1 MHFRFFWYFTI
12 DWRECR
18 LCYPWWK
25 TRSLWLWPQTR
36 ITTLGLS
43 YRYQV
48 CFFNLLFL
56 NFWFYD
62 FSDIE
67 LCMYF
72 RISLK
77 NLNTFGD
84 EVFGDPKVLQS
95 YYYGITHF
103 IVGGRCKCNGH
114 SNVCIPKVEMLEMFT
129 WKPWFANQIYRFN
142 RKLEL
147 FLHPPILFPKNNSI
161 F

>member
-1 MHFRFFWYFTI
+1 MILTI
-12 DWRECR
+12 NQNYNTGSQ
-18 LCYPWWK
+18 LQI
-25 TRSLWLWPQTR
+25 S
-36 ITTLGLS
+36 GL
-43 YRYQV
+43 
-48 CFFNLLFL
+48 F
-56 NFWFYD
+56 FYD

-129 WKPWFANQIYRFN
+129 
-142 RKLEL
+142 
-147 FLHPPILFPKNNSI
+147 
-161 F
+161 